1 MSLVLSL
8 AVSSYSIHVF
18 KDSPVGILMCVRKD
32 FGVSVTGS
40 HNYGSCYNLKGA
52 SAVGKGN
59 VTFNNNIIIIHGRD
73 FGL

>member
-8 AVSSYSIHVF
+8 AVSCYSIHVF
-18 KDSPVGILMCVRKD
+18 KDSPVVRKD

-40 HNYGSCYNLKGA
+40 HNYGSCYNLKKT

-59 VTFNNNIIIIHGRD
+59 VTFNNNIIIINGRD
-73 FGL
+73 FGF